1 MAATSAPYG
10 LRPVQMLGGR
20 AMPHGIR
27 EIKMTANSTA
37 GVFAGDLI
45 GLTAGSGAAAAASPT
60 TTVGANNPIGVCI
73 GVRYIDPVMKQEH
86 HSQYL
91 PANAINNGYTEVWI
105 KVADDPQTLFV
116 VQADGSVDRAS
127 IGKNAALGNF
137 GAGSTATGNSAV
149 NLASASIAVTATLAV
164 RIVDLVESG
173 QSKPGDAFTDVVVMF
188 NPGVHL
194 YTQGTGR

>member
-20 AMPHGIR
+20 HNSHGIR
-27 EIKMTANSTA
+27 EIRMTTNSAA
-37 GVFAGDLI
+37 GVFTGDLI
-45 GLTAGSGAAAAASPT
+45 GLTAGDGASATASPT
-60 TTVGANNPIGVCI
+60 TTVGANNPIGVCV
-73 GVRYIDPVMKQEH
+73 GVRYTDPVMKQEH

-91 PANAINNGYTEVWI
+91 PANAVNNGYTNIWI
-105 KVADDPQTLFV
+105 KVVDDPQALFQ
-116 VQADGSVDRAS
+116 VQASGSVTAAS
-127 IGKNAALGNF
+127 IGKNAALANF
-137 GAGSTATGNSAV
+137 GGSTDTGNSTV
-149 NLASASIAVTATLAV
+149 QLSQASIATTASLAV

-173 QSKPGDAFTDVVVMF
+173 QSKPGDAFTDCIVMF